1 MKEPFEAGAII
12 PAAGSGRRMNVPTNK
27 ILLPLLGVSIL
38 ERALDAFLNSEF
50 VKILVLAVKPSEKRI
65 FEAQTNRLAAAFN
78 KEIALVNGGAE
89 RWESVANALEYLR
102 RWTGWKRRKRL
113 VAVHDAAR
121 PLLTRELLNQ
131 SLAAGLEYG
140 AVGLGVP
147 LKDTIKRV
155 DDDGMVVDTP
165 ERSSLRA
172 IQTPQ
177 VFDLDLLLDCYQRVK
192 GSGINFT
199 DDCGVVEYCGR
210 PVKLI
215 LGSYENLKITTPE
228 DLALAEAILRRREN
242 ADRSRL

>member
-12 PAAGSGRRMNVPTNK
+12 PAAGSGRRMNAPTNK
-27 ILLPLLGVSIL
+27 VLLPLLGVSIL
-38 ERALDAFLNSEF
+38 ERALDVFLNSEF
-50 VKILVLAVKPSEKRI
+50 VKIVVLAVKPSEKRI
-65 FEAQTNRLAAAFN
+65 FEDQTRPLAAAFN

-102 RWTGWKRRKRL
+102 GWTGWRHRKRL

-155 DDDGMVVDTP
+155 DGDGLVVDTP

-177 VFDLDLLLDCYQRVK
+177 VFDFDLLLDCYQRIK

-199 DDCGVVEYCGR
+199 DDCGVVEYCGH